1 MITSVSQPVV
11 CEKQC
16 SCREKHQNTKL
27 VVLTGGPGAGK
38 TAVLEII
45 RKELCEHV
53 VILPEAASIIF
64 GGGFWRLNS
73 VSARMASQRAILHV
87 QQELEK
93 LVMGEDKWSLGL
105 CDRGTLDALAYWPG
119 DERHFWKEAGSSLK
133 TEYKRYHSVI
143 HLRVP
148 SDELGYNHNNPLRVE
163 TAAQAAAID
172 EKIHAVWSEHPR
184 YRMVESDQDF
194 LIKAKKVLHYIKA
207 DMPSCCMRHLIFSA

>member
-1 MITSVSQPVV
+1 MVAISQPVV
-11 CEKQC
+11 CEKRC
-16 SCREKHQNTKL
+16 GCCEPHGKTKL

-53 VILPEAASIIF
+53 VILPEAASVVF

-87 QQELEK
+87 QQELENIA
-93 LVMGEDKWSLGL
+93 LGEDQWSLGL

-119 DERHFWKEAGSSLK
+119 DEQEFWQEARSSRDA
-133 TEYKRYHSVI
+133 EYQRYYSVI

-148 SDELGYNHNNPLRVE
+148 TDELGYNHDNPLRIE
-163 TAAQAAAID
+163 TAPQAAAID
-172 EKIHAVWSEHPR
+172 ERIHAIWSKHPR
-184 YRMVESDQDF
+184 YRMVDSDQDF
-194 LIKAKKVLHYIKA
+194 LIKAKKVLHHIKE
-207 DMPSCCMRHLIFSA
+207 DMPPCCMRHLTFSA